1 MPYESLRTYIN
12 QYSGAELTDEEFA
25 HVLDACTP
33 RKYRRKQYLLQVGE
47 VCKYVAFVISGAF
60 RQYTI
65 DDKGV
70 EHILHLG
77 IENWWVADRES
88 ALMLTPSRYNIDA
101 VEDSEVLLFTFE
113 KMQDLI
119 ATVPAMPKVMA
130 RLDQRNV
137 IANQKRLHASI
148 SLTAEERY
156 LELLNNNPV
165 FLQRFPQNMIASYLG
180 ITPETLSRIR
190 KKALQK

>member
-12 QYSGAELTDEEFA
+12 HYAGTELTDEEFA
-25 HVLDACTP
+25 LVMEACTP
-33 RKYRRKQYLLQVGE
+33 RKYRKKQYLLQAGE

-60 RQYTI
+60 RMYSV

-88 ALMLTPSRYNIDA
+88 SLMLTPSRYNIDA
-101 VEDSEVLLFTFE
+101 VEDSEVLLFTSE
-113 KMQDLI
+113 KMQELI
-119 ATVPAMPKVMA
+119 ATVPAIPKMMA
-130 RLDQRNV
+130 RLDQRNF
-137 IANQKRLHASI
+137 IASQKRIHASI

-156 LELLNNNPV
+156 LELLENNPV

-190 KKALQK
+190 KKALQR

>member
-1 MPYESLRTYIN
+1 MLYEPLRRYIN
-12 QYSGAELTDEEFA
+12 DYAETTLTEEEFA
-25 HVLDACTP
+25 LIREAFTP
-33 RKYRRKQYLLQVGE
+33 RKYRKKQYLLQAGE
-47 VCKYVAFVISGAF
+47 VCKYTAFVLSGSF
-60 RQYTI
+60 RQYSV

-70 EHILHLG
+70 EHIIHLG
-77 IENWWVADRES
+77 IENWWVGDRES
-88 ALMLTPSRYNIDA
+88 FTMLTPSRFNIDA
-101 VEDSEVLLFTFE
+101 VEDSEVLLITFD
-113 KMQDLI
+113 KMKGLSGI
-119 ATVPAMPKVMA
+119 PAMSRMTTK
-130 RLDQRNV
+130 LDQRNF
-137 IANQKRLHASI
+137 IASQKRIHASI